1 MGQDLTTTGNVGIG
15 TASPGYELDV
25 VGDINFSG
33 NLYQGGSLF
42 GSSPWTE
49 SSGNVYRSSGNVGI
63 GLTNPSYN
71 LHVAGTGRVSTT
83 LSVGQ
88 DLTTT
93 GNVGIGTRSRLST
106 RRGRRYQLF
115 WESLSGW
122 FACLVSP
129 WTESSGNVYR
139 SSGNVGI
146 GTTNPSYNLHVAGT
160 GRVSTTLSVGQ
171 DLTID
176 TAGDLNFAA
185 THRQMINLRVGAA
198 GFGIGTQTDTTYF
211 RSPGHFA
218 FYEDGTHSTTDLD
231 ANGGTARLVIKSGGN
246 VGIGRTNPSY
256 DLDVVGDINFSG
268 NLYKGGSLF
277 PSPSPWTESGSN
289 VYRSSGNVGI
299 GLTNPSYKLD
309 VTGTG
314 HFTGATTIDDQ
325 LTVGGNVLI
334 QSTTNKISFGST
346 ARQFIET
353 NNGGIGTQSKTLYF
367 RSQDFFGF
375 YKNGGHNSADLNPG
389 GSGTLLVAIRG
400 DISGPRMAIGS
411 SDTDSG
417 YAFKVTGSAQATAAL
432 DVGTTLNVASY
443 ATIRG
448 DLRLNTGTQQINFGT
463 QHRQVAA
470 LATGGIGTQT
480 NTVYFR
486 SEDLF
491 GFYKGGGHSST
502 ALDPGGSG
510 TLLVTIRGDVSGPRL
525 GVGVT
530 NPSYALEVNGAAHV
544 SGALSKGSGSFK
556 IDHPLPEM
564 KDTHN
569 LYHSFIEGPRA
580 DLIYRG
586 QAFGCTNG
594 RADRSTSTPHLQHD
608 LRDVCRSQSATCSRF
623 TSNES
628 DWDPVRGS
636 VVGATSSPLSVK
648 TPRRRHFVSWLV
660 IGERHDQHMYDTD
673 WTDANGRVVPEQL
686 KKDCDD
692 VERRGAA

>member
-1 MGQDLTTTGNVGIG
+1 LVDSKEGAGTAGSITLRQGSGGNRFAATAAGAVTMSSASGQDLTLSTGGSAGVTLDSTGNVGIG

-63 GLTNPSYN
+63 GQTNP
-71 LHVAGTGRVSTT
+71 T
-83 LSVGQ
+83 
-88 DLTTT
+88 
-93 GNVGIGTRSRLST
+93 
-106 RRGRRYQLF
+106 
-115 WESLSGW
+115 
-122 FACLVSP
+122 
-129 WTESSGNVYR
+129 
-139 SSGNVGI
+139 
-146 GTTNPSYNLHVAGT
+146 YNLHVAGT

-185 THRQMINLRVGAA
+185 THRQMINLRVGAE

-211 RSPGHFA
+211 RSPGNFA

-231 ANGGTARLVIKSGGN
+231 ANGGTARLVIKSGGK

-268 NLYKGGSLF
+268 NLYQGGSLF

-443 ATIRG
+443 ATIGG

-486 SEDLF
+486 SQDLF

-510 TLLVTIRGDVSGPRL
+510 TLLVAIRGDISGPRL

-586 QAFGCTNG
+586 KVRLQNG
-594 RADRSTSTPHLQHD
+594 RAMIDIDAASNMTTGTFEALN
-608 LRDVCRSQSATCSRF
+608 RDVQSF

-636 VVGATSSPLSVK
+636 VVGNVLTIECQNPTSTALI
-648 TPRRRHFVSWLV
+648 SWLV

-673 WTDANGRVVPEQL
+673 WTDENGRVVPEQL
-686 KKDCDD
+686 KKS
-692 VERRGAA
+692 ATT

>member
-1 MGQDLTTTGNVGIG
+1 MGVTGAATVGTTLGVTGATTLTGDVSVGTSSALSFGSATRQMINLYGTNNAIGVQSSTMYFRSAYNFAFFEGGVYTNTELDPGSGGTLRMMIQKTTGNVGIG

-42 GSSPWTE
+42 ASPWTE

-63 GLTNPSYN
+63 GLTNP
-71 LHVAGTGRVSTT
+71 T
-83 LSVGQ
+83 
-88 DLTTT
+88 
-93 GNVGIGTRSRLST
+93 
-106 RRGRRYQLF
+106 
-115 WESLSGW
+115 
-122 FACLVSP
+122 
-129 WTESSGNVYR
+129 
-139 SSGNVGI
+139 
-146 GTTNPSYNLHVAGT
+146 YNLHVAGT

-185 THRQMINLRVGAA
+185 THRQMINLRVGAE
-198 GFGIGTQTDTTYF
+198 GFGIGTQMDTTYF

-231 ANGGTARLVIKSGGN
+231 ANGGTARLVIRSGGK

-268 NLYKGGSLF
+268 NLYQGGSLF

-400 DISGPRMAIGS
+400 DISGARMAIGS

-470 LATGGIGTQT
+470 LATGGIGTQS

-486 SEDLF
+486 SQDLF

-586 QAFGCTNG
+586 KVRLQNG
-594 RADRSTSTPHLQHD
+594 RAMIDIDAASNMTTGTFEALN
-608 LRDVCRSQSATCSRF
+608 RDVQSF

-636 VVGATSSPLSVK
+636 VVGNVLTIECQNPTSTALI
-648 TPRRRHFVSWLV
+648 SWLV

-673 WTDANGRVVPEQL
+673 WTDENGRVVPEQL
-686 KKDCDD
+686 KKS
-692 VERRGAA
+692 ATT

>member
-1 MGQDLTTTGNVGIG
+1 
-15 TASPGYELDV
+15 
-25 VGDINFSG
+25 
-33 NLYQGGSLF
+33 
-42 GSSPWTE
+42 
-49 SSGNVYRSSGNVGI
+49 
-63 GLTNPSYN
+63 
-71 LHVAGTGRVSTT
+71 
-83 LSVGQ
+83 
-88 DLTTT
+88 
-93 GNVGIGTRSRLST
+93 
-106 RRGRRYQLF
+106 
-115 WESLSGW
+115 
-122 FACLVSP
+122 
-129 WTESSGNVYR
+129 
-139 SSGNVGI
+139 
-146 GTTNPSYNLHVAGT
+146 
-160 GRVSTTLSVGQ
+160 
-171 DLTID
+171 
-176 TAGDLNFAA
+176 
-185 THRQMINLRVGAA
+185 MINLRVGAE
-198 GFGIGTQTDTTYF
+198 GFGIGTQTDTSYF
-211 RSPGHFA
+211 RSPGNFA

-231 ANGGTARLVIKSGGN
+231 ANGGTARLVIRSGGK

-268 NLYKGGSLF
+268 NLYQGGSPF
-277 PSPSPWTESGSN
+277 GSSPWTESSGN

-400 DISGPRMAIGS
+400 DISGARMAIGS

-470 LATGGIGTQT
+470 LATGGIGTQS

-486 SEDLF
+486 SQDLF

-502 ALDPGGSG
+502 ALDPGTGG

-586 QAFGCTNG
+586 KVRLQNG
-594 RADRSTSTPHLQHD
+594 RAMIDIDAASNMTTGTFEALN
-608 LRDVCRSQSATCSRF
+608 RDVQSF

-636 VVGATSSPLSVK
+636 VVGNVLTIECQNPTSTALI
-648 TPRRRHFVSWLV
+648 SWLV

-673 WTDANGRVVPEQL
+673 WTDENGRVVPEQL
-686 KKDCDD
+686 KKS
-692 VERRGAA
+692 ATT